1 MIFKIGLERLGDEV
15 VVEMKPDKVSLTPDT
30 NKTDFPTSY
39 FCLSISSIARQVLT
53 DQEDSGEEVTNISSR
68 IYCFK

>member
-15 VVEMKPDKVSLTPDT
+15 VVEMKPDKVSLAQVQK
-30 NKTDFPTSY
+30 NKHIIRLHFW
-39 FCLSISSIARQVLT
+39 QVLS
-53 DQEDSGEEVTNISSR
+53 DQEDSDEEVANISSR